1 MGKSKTVNLTS
12 GNVWKTLLLY
22 CLPLFG
28 SALVQQLYSLV
39 DLLVVGN
46 FAKEGALAVDAIGN
60 ATVIINILLAFALG
74 ANGGCSVVVARHFG
88 ENDFKKVRETVNTSL
103 ISASALCAAIM
114 ALGFGLGNVS
124 LSALGV
130 HGNYFDDCL
139 EYLYIYIGSLPFVF
153 LYNLGCGICSA
164 LGDSKTP
171 FIFLAISSVMNV
183 GLDICFVYLLHW
195 DVAGAAW
202 ATFISQAVSCA
213 LTLFVLMRKVRSIK
227 SEEKPKTFDKKT
239 VKNIVYGSFLLPLL
253 MYITPS
259 QKIIEDDL
267 LAVIVGGAVFAIGV
281 AALYRINA
289 SSGGTTVPPLIFK
302 KYFHIDPA
310 FSLLALDMLVTFFN
324 IFVSGLNAFFMASF
338 SLVITSIVMRYT
350 EAGLDHKYQIQVMS
364 QTKLP
369 EIKKCL
375 SLKIMQ

>member
-1 MGKSKTVNLTS
+1 MKKRLVQTPWFYWLVLVIALELIAISVNFFYAPINIAAGGATGLAILLDAAFGINRSLTVLLMNLLMILAA
-12 GNVWKTLLLY
+12 WLLL
-22 CLPLFG
+22 
-28 SALVQQLYSLV
+28 
-39 DLLVVGN
+39 
-46 FAKEGALAVDAIGN
+46 
-60 ATVIINILLAFALG
+60 
-74 ANGGCSVVVARHFG
+74 
-88 ENDFKKVRETVNTSL
+88 
-103 ISASALCAAIM
+103 
-114 ALGFGLGNVS
+114 
-124 LSALGV
+124 
-130 HGNYFDDCL
+130 
-139 EYLYIYIGSLPFVF
+139 
-153 LYNLGCGICSA
+153 
-164 LGDSKTP
+164 
-171 FIFLAISSVMNV
+171 
-183 GLDICFVYLLHW
+183 
-195 DVAGAAW
+195 
-202 ATFISQAVSCA
+202 
-213 LTLFVLMRKVRSIK
+213 
-227 SEEKPKTFDKKT
+227 DKKT
-239 VKNIVYGSFLLPLL
+239 VKNIIYGSFLLPLL

-369 EIKKCL
+369 EIKKML
-375 SLKIMQ
+375 ESEDHAMTIFNVRGGYSANEKELLMAVIDNQSYGPLLAAIHDIDPDAFIIASNVVKVHGGTFGI